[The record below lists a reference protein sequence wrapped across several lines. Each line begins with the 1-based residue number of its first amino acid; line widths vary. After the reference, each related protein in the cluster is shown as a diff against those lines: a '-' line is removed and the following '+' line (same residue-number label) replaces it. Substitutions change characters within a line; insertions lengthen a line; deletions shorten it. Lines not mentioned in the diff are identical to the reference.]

1 MDRDVLNRLLEGVKS
16 TNPSWFATIADEA
29 TDVSNKEQM
38 NLSIRWVD
46 NDYAI
51 SEDPVS
57 LVDIDDTFS
66 NTLVRA
72 VKGVLARANLQLNMC
87 RGQAYD
93 GAANMQ
99 GIRNGVAAQIQAEVP
114 SAIPVHCLVHCL
126 QLVLQEASRKCKA
139 LR

>member
-1 MDRDVLNRLLEGVKS
+1 MCRDVLNRLLEGVKS
-16 TNPSWFATIADEA
+16 TNPSWFAIIADEA

-38 NLSIRWVD
+38 NLSIRLVD

-57 LVDIDDTFS
+57 LVDLDDTFS

-72 VKGVLARANLQLNMC
+72 VKGVLTRANLQLNMC

-99 GIRNGVAAQIQAEVP
+99 YSQWRGNPNPSRDTFSYPRSLSSALPTTCSSRSKPEV
-114 SAIPVHCLVHCL
+114 
-126 QLVLQEASRKCKA
+126 
-139 LR
+139 

>member
-1 MDRDVLNRLLEGVKS
+1 MGRDVLNRLLEGVKS
-16 TNPSWFATIADEA
+16 TNPSWFAIIADEA

-38 NLSIRWVD
+38 NLSIRLVD
-46 NDYAI
+46 NDYAV

-57 LVDIDDTFS
+57 LVDLDDTFS

-72 VKGVLARANLQLNMC
+72 VKGVLTRAYLQLNMC

-99 GIRNGVAAQIQAEVP
+99 GIGNGVATQIQAEIP
-114 SAIPVHCLVHCL
+114 SAIPVHCLAHCL